1 MALLELNNVTKH
13 FEVRQGVLQ
22 KLQRQPVSLIKAV
35 QSVNLTLGEN
45 EVLGIAGESGCGK
58 STTCLMIAGMLQPSA
73 GEIHFSGK
81 RVDQLLA
88 SEQAWYRRQVQMI
101 FQDPYESLNPRFRV
115 LETVAEGPRALKL
128 WPEKEILERSVDMLA
143 SVGLPPAKYAER
155 YPHELSGGERQR
167 VGIASAL
174 VMEPRMVVADEPL
187 SMLDVSI
194 RAGILDLLKDLASK
208 RHFSVFMFPMTSP
221 FLGTLQTG

>member
-22 KLQRQPVSLIKAV
+22 KLQGQPVSLIKAV

-81 RVDQLLA
+81 RVDQLLT

-143 SVGLPPAKYAER
+143 SVGLPPVKYAER

-194 RAGILDLLKDLASK
+194 RAGILDLL
-208 RHFSVFMFPMTSP
+208 
-221 FLGTLQTG
+221 

>member
-45 EVLGIAGESGCGK
+45 AVLGIAGESGCGK

-101 FQDPYESLNPRFRV
+101 FQ
-115 LETVAEGPRALKL
+115 
-128 WPEKEILERSVDMLA
+128 
-143 SVGLPPAKYAER
+143 
-155 YPHELSGGERQR
+155 
-167 VGIASAL
+167 
-174 VMEPRMVVADEPL
+174 
-187 SMLDVSI
+187 
-194 RAGILDLLKDLASK
+194 
-208 RHFSVFMFPMTSP
+208 
-221 FLGTLQTG
+221 